1 MSHSINKIIISGCLL
16 SILNANATEVIS
28 APGLYVFGSDIT
40 YEPTTNGEPIV
51 QISSSNVTLN
61 LDYHTL
67 SQLNTNTQTDTIGIL
82 VDAGLTNVVIQNG
95 QIRDLPE
102 GLGVQVKEGCSAIT
116 IQNIDIINAGKR
128 GLSLEGTAI
137 SQISNPTI
145 MAVRIND
152 SSEGATGDYGA
163 FFEYCNNGN
172 VINTTIH
179 SCGTTAA
186 PFEAFRLDNCS
197 NFEFDNCDI
206 RNNSGSTFT
215 GISFNTSSNNVVERI
230 RAISNN
236 STTGACYCFVI
247 NTGSDGN
254 TLSQCLAQSNSSTTT
269 TEVAGFVVNGATACA
284 LLNCTARSNIGSGA
298 ESIVYGFKSTD
309 NTTLTAD
316 GCYASHNQQTNLGYT
331 YGFFWNNTSRSILS
345 NSVSESNSGDDEC
358 CGMYCDTCSDC
369 QIRYNQFLYN
379 TGINFTRGLWLV
391 NSPNHVAI
399 GNVAFSNGT
408 TGTEQISGLTTLET
422 SDLDTSVANL
432 AAITYPW
439 INIRAFNP

>member
-1 MSHSINKIIISGCLL
+1 MIEHTRKIIIGACIISMF
-16 SILNANATEVIS
+16 SNKATEVIS
-28 APGLYVFGSDIT
+28 APGLYLFGSDIVA
-40 YEPTTNGEPIV
+40 EPTNNQEAIV
-51 QISSSNVTLN
+51 QISSSNVTIN
-61 LDYHTL
+61 LDYHAL
-67 SQLNTNTQTDTIGIL
+67 SQLNTNTQTGTIGIL

-102 GLGVQVKEGCSAIT
+102 GIGIQVKEGNSSIT
-116 IQNIDIINAGKR
+116 LQNIDIINTGNR
-128 GLSLEGTAI
+128 GISLEGTAI
-137 SQISNPTI
+137 SEISNPTI
-145 MAVRIND
+145 AGVRITNC
-152 SSEGATGDYGA
+152 SEGVTGDYGA
-163 FFEYCNNGN
+163 SFEYCNNGN

-186 PFEAFRLDNCS
+186 PFEGFRLSNCS

-206 RNNSGSTFT
+206 RNNSGSSFT
-215 GISFNTSSNNVVERI
+215 GLSLTTSNNNVIERV

-236 STTGACYCFVI
+236 STSGACYCFVV

-269 TEVAGFVVNGATACA
+269 TEVAGFVINGATACA
-284 LLNCTARSNIGSGA
+284 LMNCTARSNIGTGA

-331 YGFFWNNTSRSILS
+331 YGFYWNNTTRSILS

-358 CGMYCDTCSDC
+358 CGMYCSTCTDC
-369 QIRYNQFLYN
+369 QIRNNQFLYN
-379 TGINFTRGLWLV
+379 NGINFTRGIWLV
-391 NSPNHVAI
+391 DSPNHVAI
-399 GNVAFSNGT
+399 ANVSFSNGT
-408 TGTEQISGLTTLET
+408 TATEQISGLTTLET